1 MATSKMSPID
11 KLDHAKGAASPAVTI
26 VLYGDYDCPHTRAS
40 YPILEKLMREQPDV
54 GLVFRH
60 FPLRQIHPNAEML
73 ARIAEGAAK
82 QGKFWE
88 MHARLMLHRRAI
100 DESDV
105 MRDAREIELDMDRV
119 REDIAAGDSIG
130 KRIERDVQ
138 SGRASGVHSTP
149 SFFFG
154 DALHD
159 GHYDYGT
166 LKARLEE
173 ARAS

>member
-100 DESDV
+100 DEWTS
-105 MRDAREIELDMDRV
+105 RPA
-119 REDIAAGDSIG
+119 
-130 KRIERDVQ
+130 
-138 SGRASGVHSTP
+138 TP
-149 SFFFG
+149 SASASNATFRAG
-154 DALHD
+154 APA
-159 GHYDYGT
+159 GCTARPRSSSGT
-166 LKARLEE
+166 HCTMVTTTTAR
-173 ARAS
+173 